1 MSQQHL
7 LQIRVPEGVYA
18 GSNLNVQAEDGKLF
32 AIVVPNGVG
41 PGDTL
46 CVDIR
51 EAGPGATSVVVTTPE
66 SKEVVDANSDHSSFS
81 GSRAA
86 LGAAAVGAVV
96 GTLLIGP
103 ITGVVV
109 AGAALYATTRDDKLG
124 GAARATGSGA
134 VTVFDKARE
143 SAEKHHVGEKLAAA
157 SAATAKKAAELDEQY
172 KITENV
178 KVATATA
185 ISEAKKLNDKYDITG
200 SAARALMSGA
210 AAVTRIANQSSA
222 DPKPQSKGS
231 TVTTV

>member
-1 MSQQHL
+1 MSQSHL

-32 AIVVPNGVG
+32 AIVVPDGVG

-51 EAGPGATSVVVTTPE
+51 DAGPGATSVVVTTPE
-66 SKEVVDANSDHSSFS
+66 STAVARADSSASSFS

-109 AGAALYATTRDDKLG
+109 AGAALYATTRDDKVG
-124 GAARATGSGA
+124 GAARATGTGA
-134 VTVFDKARE
+134 VTIFDKARE

-178 KVATATA
+178 KVATASA
-185 ISEAKKLNDKYDITG
+185 LSEAKKLNEKYDITG

-210 AAVTRIANQSSA
+210 AAVTRIANQSS

-231 TVTTV
+231 SVTTV